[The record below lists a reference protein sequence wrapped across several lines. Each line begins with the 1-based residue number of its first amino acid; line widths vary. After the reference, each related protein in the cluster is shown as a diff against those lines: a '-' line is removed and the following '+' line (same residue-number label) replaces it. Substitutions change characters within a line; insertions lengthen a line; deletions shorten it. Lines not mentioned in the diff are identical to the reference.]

1 MEKTF
6 NALLEDFENGMTPET
21 VINFVCT
28 FLSTRHMEMT
38 ARRISRMREDRAIS
52 HIYTLAGR
60 EQKTA

>member
-6 NALLEDFENGMTPET
+6 NALLEDFENGMSPEA

-38 ARRISRMREDRAIS
+38 AQRISRMREDRAIR
-52 HIYTLAGR
+52 HI
-60 EQKTA
+60 